1 MEKLE
6 HPLWIVELVNA
17 LLGPLV
23 VRAGEAVGWHFAKP
37 AEPIPPY
44 LVMVMLIVTG
54 LTVLSLMVRSR
65 LSVEN
70 PGKLQIVLEDGLRA
84 LIGLLEEW
92 IGPDGRRFL
101 PLIGTLGVFILLGNY
116 IGLIPGLM
124 APTSSINVTLGCAI
138 TTWVYYHFQGIKKQG
153 VVNYI
158 KHFALPPGAP
168 VAMAPLMFVIEIISH
183 FSRVLSLSLRLF
195 GNIFGEELVIVILAS
210 IIPFVVPLPMM
221 LLGLVTGG
229 LQAFIFVLLSI
240 IYLQGAVAVEHEH
253 DEHGHDAPHGNHA
266 PAAA

>member
-65 LSVEN
+65 LSIEN